1 MLILGR
7 KADLLLAIQAD
18 LKTALDE
25 TRYLPTTDPKGGEGQ
40 MNTRALTDE
49 DIQRNLDAI
58 KAGLVEAS
66 GGGDL
71 KEEEV
76 EEVEK
81 EEKKYDV
88 TSYGAIEETKI

>member
-49 DIQRNLDAI
+49 DI
-58 KAGLVEAS
+58 
-66 GGGDL
+66 
-71 KEEEV
+71 
-76 EEVEK
+76 
-81 EEKKYDV
+81 
-88 TSYGAIEETKI
+88 

>member
-1 MLILGR
+1 
-7 KADLLLAIQAD
+7 
-18 LKTALDE
+18 
-25 TRYLPTTDPKGGEGQ
+25 
-40 MNTRALTDE
+40 
-49 DIQRNLDAI
+49 
-58 KAGLVEAS
+58 LVEAS

>member
-25 TRYLPTTDPKGGEGQ
+25 TRYLPTTDSKGGEGQ

-49 DIQRNLDAI
+49 DI
-58 KAGLVEAS
+58 
-66 GGGDL
+66 
-71 KEEEV
+71 
-76 EEVEK
+76 
-81 EEKKYDV
+81 
-88 TSYGAIEETKI
+88 